1 MGPTNVALVR
11 LYKADLALRE
21 AQARLDSAARN
32 VRIQER
38 RVTELGEKLKLSQSK
53 LKEQQS
59 KAGQLDL
66 DLKSRDA
73 HIEKLRTQQQ
83 TTHNNKEYQAFLV
96 EINTAKV
103 DRNKVEDEAMKVLED
118 VEREQNEVGAMKLQL
133 DAENQKLEGL
143 RQSSRDTVARLQ
155 AEVDALRPA
164 RDEAAEDC
172 PPKARDAFERIVD
185 RFEGEALAALAKPD
199 RRREEYICTACN
211 MSLVADVYNKL
222 HSRDELVFCPSCR
235 RMLYIPED
243 LPPETAINS
252 NKTASGGTKKKA
264 TPAQKAASEPR
275 AKGKWRALLTAAQG
289 ESVKAAVDAGNDPVE
304 LQVLLNGELSGIYK
318 GKNRENLER
327 VIQFHMQEAQM
338 TGELEVRR
346 RYLRSGN
353 DRASCDGRIRETTR
367 IIGKFG
373 LSARIQL
380 CSSFPLLRYIVHM
393 AGELAGRV
401 VVIVGG
407 TTGMGLSAARACV
420 AAEARVVRSVA
431 TRKVR

>member
-38 RVTELGEKLKLSQSK
+38 RVTELGEKLKLGQTK
-53 LKEQQS
+53 LKGQQS
-59 KAGQLDL
+59 QAGQLDL
-66 DLKSRDA
+66 DLKTRDA

-103 DRNKVEDEAMKVLED
+103 DRNKVEDEAMKVLEE
-118 VEREQNEVGAMKLQL
+118 VEREQNEVGAMQVQL
-133 DAENQKLEGL
+133 EAENQKLEGL

-222 HSRDELVFCPSCR
+222 HSRDDLVFCPSCR

-252 NKTASGGTKKKA
+252 SKASGGTKKKA
-264 TPAQKAASEPR
+264 MPVQKAASEPR
-275 AKGKWRALLTAAQG
+275 AKGKWGALLTAAQG
-289 ESVKAAVDAGNDPVE
+289 ESVKAAVDASNDPVQ
-304 LQVLLNGELSGIYK
+304 LQVLLNGELSGVYK
-318 GKNRENLER
+318 GKSRENLER
-327 VIQFHMQEAQM
+327 VIQFHMQEAGM
-338 TGELEVRR
+338 TGEVEVRDVP
-346 RYLRSGN
+346 S
-353 DRASCDGRIRETTR
+353 APETTE
-367 IIGKFG
+367 
-373 LSARIQL
+373 Q
-380 CSSFPLLRYIVHM
+380 
-393 AGELAGRV
+393 
-401 VVIVGG
+401 
-407 TTGMGLSAARACV
+407 
-420 AAEARVVRSVA
+420 VA
-431 TRKVR
+431 TAESDQQHASSESSN